1 MSSKLQA
8 IWKTKRPIQILDLEN
23 DYFSVKFHENEDY
36 LAALSGGLWTILGQY
51 LMVRPWTPTFMT
63 DQSLPKNL
71 MVWICLPGLLEEILT
86 VCVDLRKPLIL
97 KIRVEERIQQVLPMV
112 CVDCGRYGHY
122 KKVCPHKARQE
133 ADPTVEEDKSPKVA
147 TVLHEEFKM
156 PMNLA

>member
-1 MSSKLQA
+1 MEGDATNEVIDGISSITFSDRVHQYIGQRIYQIVILKLLGRRISYLTMSSKLQA

-71 MVWICLPGLLEEILT
+71 MVWICLPGLLEEMYSKSL
-86 VCVDLRKPLIL
+86 LKLIYRECDM
-97 KIRVEERIQQVLPMV
+97 ISGE
-112 CVDCGRYGHY
+112 
-122 KKVCPHKARQE
+122 
-133 ADPTVEEDKSPKVA
+133 
-147 TVLHEEFKM
+147 
-156 PMNLA
+156 N